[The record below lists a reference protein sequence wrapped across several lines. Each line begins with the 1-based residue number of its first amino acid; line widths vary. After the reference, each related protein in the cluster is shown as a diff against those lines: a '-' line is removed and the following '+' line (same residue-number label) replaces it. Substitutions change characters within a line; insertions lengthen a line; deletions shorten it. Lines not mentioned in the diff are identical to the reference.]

1 MKDKRKPENRKK
13 RKLPTWEEFR
23 KAMDDPETYMA
34 VLGCGALLLLFGLL
48 VLLLSSGA
56 EI

>member
-1 MKDKRKPENRKK
+1 MKDKRKPEDRKK

-23 KAMDDPETYMA
+23 RALDDPETYMA

-48 VLLLSSGA
+48 VLLLASGA